1 MSNETK
7 VAKSNSLKELGYKI
21 VSTSGKDSKGNELIA
36 KVTGPAPVYFV
47 KQTKRGRLIATKEK
61 DSVVESTIE
70 GLYDFKAQNDDL
82 VGRRAGSQA
91 AEKSA
96 TPATEPEPVTAAA

>member
-1 MSNETK
+1 MSKERE
-7 VAKSNSLKELGYKI
+7 VKSTSLKELGYKI

-61 DSVVESTIE
+61 DSVTESTIE

-82 VGRRAGSQA
+82 VGRRAGSQP
-91 AEKSA
+91 AEKSD
-96 TPATEPEPVTAAA
+96 TPATEPEPATAAA